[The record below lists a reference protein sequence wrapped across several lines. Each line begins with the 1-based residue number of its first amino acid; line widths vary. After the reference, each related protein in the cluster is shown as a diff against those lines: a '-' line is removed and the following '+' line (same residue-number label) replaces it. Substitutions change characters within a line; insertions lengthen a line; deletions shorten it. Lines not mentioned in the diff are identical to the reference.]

1 MATAPF
7 VYREAAPGQQAV
19 QYAQLQEQ
27 GESDR
32 RRTIAQAYH
41 DMSTQATEMAR
52 NNAQMAAARSQMNQR
67 SAELEKDRALQREG
81 YQSAENIQAGRT
93 KATEDAWDRRAKAQ
107 TDAEAAEVKRQ
118 ARAFFQA
125 GFSDAAMMND
135 PKVPQAVKDKISLGR
150 NVRPSP
156 DGKTWVN
163 AHPDPDLPEKGMQT
177 MDDLKAAEA
186 ARNAGIRA
194 SVQPGASGDKTGGW
208 GKRTRDIEG
217 WKNGTSPV
225 TPRTSMGRDG
235 WTSKPP
241 TDPAPAPSVPRAPF
255 NPNSEQ
261 ESPPQFPSTYDGWL
275 DYNPGSERGAASPRP
290 PFSNTGRLRM
300 GDDNLE
306 SPVDNDPRAHSFG
319 SEQESPL
326 RSYDFNSQTNG
337 YREFFPPD
345 YSWPPVGN
353 NVRAHRTGPATGR
366 FVPVAP
372 RTSMGRDGWQSGEQT
387 MEWRP
392 GIGAGDIPV
401 NLPAIP
407 GSYPGPPENYR
418 AKMGEIPLDER
429 FDEPT
434 SGFTGFDSFNSF
446 GSRITENSN
455 DALLRRFAQ
464 AKKSNP
470 NIRLIKRGGG
480 IDQLSGQQIP
490 EQYFI
495 QPTPEPDPSTGP
507 EPVRP
512 MIDPQDGIRQN
523 QMMPR
528 AADLVPM
535 RPPSTSGFNPPRAG
549 EFYYPRAD
557 GTWRTGTNYP
567 PIAADDPYIATD
579 APPRMRETL
588 PPVHPDSR
596 LQYEIL
602 KGSFRPY

>member
-208 GKRTRDIEG
+208 GKRTSDIEG

-290 PFSNTGRLRM
+290 FGPIRA
-300 GDDNLE
+300 DP
-306 SPVDNDPRAHSFG
+306 SPQPWK
-319 SEQESPL
+319 
-326 RSYDFNSQTNG
+326 T
-337 YREFFPPD
+337 
-345 YSWPPVGN
+345 
-353 NVRAHRTGPATGR
+353 
-366 FVPVAP
+366 
-372 RTSMGRDGWQSGEQT
+372 
-387 MEWRP
+387 
-392 GIGAGDIPV
+392 
-401 NLPAIP
+401 
-407 GSYPGPPENYR
+407 PGPSCPGR
-418 AKMGEIPLDER
+418 
-429 FDEPT
+429 
-434 SGFTGFDSFNSF
+434 
-446 GSRITENSN
+446 
-455 DALLRRFAQ
+455 
-464 AKKSNP
+464 
-470 NIRLIKRGGG
+470 
-480 IDQLSGQQIP
+480 
-490 EQYFI
+490 
-495 QPTPEPDPSTGP
+495 
-507 EPVRP
+507 
-512 MIDPQDGIRQN
+512 
-523 QMMPR
+523 
-528 AADLVPM
+528 
-535 RPPSTSGFNPPRAG
+535 
-549 EFYYPRAD
+549 
-557 GTWRTGTNYP
+557 
-567 PIAADDPYIATD
+567 
-579 APPRMRETL
+579 
-588 PPVHPDSR
+588 
-596 LQYEIL
+596 
-602 KGSFRPY
+602 